1 VDDTESQGAFITAKV
16 HDFSFAEGAM
26 VFMGGQRSDHALDAA
41 KHPTPDDMPVR
52 GGLRRSDG

>member
-1 VDDTESQGAFITAKV
+1 MDDTESQGAFITAKV
-16 HDFSFAEGAM
+16 HDFSFADGAT